1 MEQFS
6 ITKTA
11 GGFHIEGFPNAVK
24 VLRLQGR
31 KSQRLADL
39 ALHRADLDFALEC
52 LESINHQAEEPYLA
66 RQVLWRSAIVHFMK
80 CFGRS
85 ESRFSLDAKQVYKE
99 DAGASEPFEFFES
112 LRNKHLVHDENS
124 FAQCLPGA
132 VLNKMDMDHK
142 IAKIVCLSVIGDT
155 LNQDNYNNLHL
166 LAARAREWVVR
177 QFDELCDLLTAELE
191 MKSYDALFALEG
203 ITYTSPEAGD
213 VHKSRPNSKNV

>member
-1 MEQFS
+1 MEHFS

-11 GGFHIEGFPNAVK
+11 KGFHVEGFPDAVK
-24 VLRLQGR
+24 VLRMTGA

-52 LESINHQAEEPYLA
+52 LEAINHQPEEPYVV
-66 RQVLWRSAIVHFMK
+66 RQAPWRAAIVHFMK
-80 CFGRS
+80 CFGQS
-85 ESRFSLDAKQVYKE
+85 ESRFSLDAKRVYKG

-132 VLNKMDMDHK
+132 VLNKKGMDHK

-155 LNQDNYNNLHL
+155 LNQENYNNLHL
-166 LAARAREWVVR
+166 LATRARKWVVT
-177 QFDELCDLLTAELE
+177 QFDELCNLLTAELE
-191 MKSYDALFALEG
+191 PKSYDELFAVEG
-203 ITYTSPEAGD
+203 ITYTWPGEGD
-213 VHKSRPNSKNV
+213 VHTSRPAL